1 MSFNV
6 EDLIPHRGRMK
17 LIDEVVEVSGN
28 RGVSSSL
35 VTSQWPCLDNDA
47 VHPIV
52 CIECIAQT
60 AGTAFGWRE
69 RQRGGLLEGRVGW
82 LVGVKDARL
91 SAGRIPIGTRLTT
104 TAEIVNSELS
114 YAEIRGFVEADAARI
129 AEATLQVYWPEE

>member
-1 MSFNV
+1 
-6 EDLIPHRGRMK
+6 MK

>member
-1 MSFNV
+1 MTFNV

-17 LIDEVVEVSGN
+17 LIDVVVDVCGN
-28 RGVSSSL
+28 RAVSSTL
-35 VTSQWPCLDNDA
+35 VTSLWPCVDEDGA
-47 VHPIV
+47 HPIV

-60 AGTAFGWRE
+60 AGTAVGWRE
-69 RQRGGLLEGRVGW
+69 KQRGGHVEGRVGW

-114 YAEIRGFVEADAARI
+114 YAEVLGFVETESARI